1 MKQAHTDWW
10 DMSSSYIHKIMGKII
25 QANWSLPFLRQQ
37 KSDLDNNDKC
47 TAIPGAGTYQRG
59 VGEGVESIFLLHIFI
74 KLWKTWY
81 KPNDPS
87 LFLWQQ
93 TWRKCYVCFSS
104 GVPFKSK
111 RIPLR
116 LGKHAFFLY
125 DNIYVRVWTRFCQNI
140 FLS

>member
-59 VGEGVESIFLLHIFI
+59 VGGGGGINI
-74 KLWKTWY
+74 
-81 KPNDPS
+81 
-87 LFLWQQ
+87 
-93 TWRKCYVCFSS
+93 SS
-104 GVPFKSK
+104 SYIHK
-111 RIPLR
+111 IME
-116 LGKHAFFLY
+116 
-125 DNIYVRVWTRFCQNI
+125 NMI
-140 FLS
+140 